1 MKKVHFSLLAAGV
14 CLLALTACAKKP
26 APATTQLPPEPPA
39 QTGSTVLEAPASDL
53 QAEAVGEATALQD
66 AALQL
71 EKILFEYDSYTLT
84 AQSREILARNAEWLR
99 QNPAARLTVEGHCD
113 ERGSDEYNLAL
124 GERRA
129 EAVRKYLVTLG
140 VAADRLS
147 IISYGEER
155 PAVAGHGEEA
165 WAQNRRAEFM

>member
-1 MKKVHFSLLAAGV
+1 MKKMHFTLLAACL
-14 CLLALTACAKKP
+14 CLLALNACAKKP
-26 APATTQLPPEPPA
+26 VATTQLPPAPPA
-39 QTGSTVLEAPASDL
+39 QTETPTAEAPASGV
-53 QAEAVGEATALQD
+53 QAEAVSEA
-66 AALQL
+66 AAPASAVPQL
-71 EKILFEYDSYTLT
+71 EKIFFEYDSYTLS

-99 QNPAARLTVEGHCD
+99 ENPSAKLTVEGHCD

-155 PAVAGHGEEA
+155 PAVAGHGEGA
-165 WAQNRRAEFM
+165 WAQNRRAEFL